1 MTVIRIIA
9 FVIFVISCVTIYHNT
24 NSFEPIKRIIY
35 IALGMV
41 LMYLITT
48 VICNIKISG
57 ITVENDEALKET
69 VNVMK
74 IIFVPINAMIGLSP
88 IGNVFGKLRDKVIEL
103 DKAKI
108 RLIIILII
116 FILILI
122 FEANYIGNF
131 ITDLLG

>member
-41 LMYLITT
+41 VMFVITT

-57 ITVENDEALKET
+57 ITIENEEALKET

-74 IIFVPINAMIGLSP
+74 IIFIPINAMIGLSP
-88 IGNVFGKLRDKVIEL
+88 IGNVLGKLKDKVIEL
-103 DKAKI
+103 EKAKK
-108 RLIIILII
+108 RLIIILVI
-116 FILILI
+116 FVLMLI

>member
-74 IIFVPINAMIGLSP
+74 IIFIPINAMIGLSP
-88 IGNVFGKLRDKVIEL
+88 IGNISGKLRDKVIEL
-103 DKAKI
+103 DKAKR

-116 FILILI
+116 FILMLI